1 MRATSETLEDNRIK
15 LSVEIE
21 EPELDEVLDS
31 VVRSISREARIPGFR
46 PGKVPRRVL
55 EARMGGA
62 TALRAE
68 ALREALPDFYARAV
82 VDTEVDPIAP
92 PEIDITSGEES
103 GPVAF
108 EATVQVRPLISLP
121 GYDGLVVTVPAPGVT
136 DEELDAQIDR
146 LRDNDGELVEIQ
158 RPAIDGDFVTIDIHG
173 TDPAGEE
180 VAAADDYLYEVGS
193 GTVVAELDEQ
203 LHGATPGHILQFDAA
218 PEGGPTLAFRVLVK
232 NVQEKHLPEATDEW
246 AQESSEFATVDEL
259 RDDLRTRLATMK
271 AAQAKMALRE
281 NTLGELVKLVDDEVV
296 PDVLVDDEV
305 RQRVHDLGHR
315 LQAQGLT
322 IDQFLGATGRDG
334 DALVEELRIESR
346 GAVKIDLAL
355 RAIAEAERLEVSDEE
370 FDEELEAMAERM
382 NLEAGDLRDQ
392 LDHNGRTGAVRSEQ
406 RKAKALTWLLDH
418 VGLVDDEGHE
428 VPRGELEIEMDAEE
442 SVAAPSATAASDEG
456 AETEEQE

>member
-322 IDQFLGATGRDG
+322 IDQF
-334 DALVEELRIESR
+334 R
-346 GAVKIDLAL
+346 GA
-355 RAIAEAERLEVSDEE
+355 
-370 FDEELEAMAERM
+370 MATRWSKSC
-382 NLEAGDLRDQ
+382 ASS
-392 LDHNGRTGAVRSEQ
+392 HAVPSRSTS
-406 RKAKALTWLLDH
+406 RC
-418 VGLVDDEGHE
+418 GPS
-428 VPRGELEIEMDAEE
+428 PR
-442 SVAAPSATAASDEG
+442 PSASRCPTRSSTRSSKRWPSG
-456 AETEEQE
+456 